1 MNRIGY
7 VALGIIVFLFCLVA
21 LTPAAVAYRWLAP
34 DSVRMTGVSGTIWAG
49 NARLGS
55 VEVFGFQDLK
65 WDLKPSRLLLGNL
78 AAQVSMKL
86 GEGFLEGDVASGL
99 TGRSF
104 SAADL
109 KGSGSLANFKDA
121 LPIAGIDG
129 ILNLDLKSLAVSNGI
144 PTKAEGTIRIGR
156 LSVAMAGSDVL
167 GDYQVSFDESLPEEG
182 IAGRIKDLGTGPFE
196 VAGSLI
202 VKADGN
208 FTLQGTVKARPS
220 APAHLQGMLTYLGPQ
235 AANGSHNF
243 ELSGSL

>member
-7 VALGIIVFLFCLVA
+7 IVLGAIVFLLCLVA
-21 LTPAAVAYRWLAP
+21 LTPATVAYRWLAP
-34 DSVRMTGVSGTIWAG
+34 DSVRMTGVNGTIWAG

-65 WDLKPSRLLLGNL
+65 WDLKPTRLLLGKL

-104 SAADL
+104 SATDL
-109 KGSGSLANFKDA
+109 KGSCSLANFKDA
-121 LPIAGIDG
+121 LPIDGIDG
-129 ILNLDLKSLAVSNGI
+129 ILNLDLKSLAVSDGI
-144 PTKAEGTIRIGR
+144 PTAAEGMIRIGR

-167 GDYQVSFDESLPEEG
+167 GDYQVNFDDSLPDEG

-202 VKADGN
+202 VKTDGN
-208 FTLQGTVKARPS
+208 FSLEGTVKARPS
-220 APAHLQGMLTYLGPQ
+220 APAHLKGMLTYLGSEAPD
-235 AANGSHNF
+235 GSHSF